1 MAGKTYK
8 IAFELAAKL
17 AGSYTTSMTRALGDL
32 NDLEERARRLNSIRI
47 SDDMVRPLRDGLR
60 HLERDFQ
67 EIRTAPKPTGIFTNL
82 NQELKEAARESRQLL
97 TNLQQIRGIRMPGNM
112 FGNDMRRYLRDVEEL
127 ERRMRDLQNA
137 GGPGSGGGG
146 PDGGGGGGGIGGA
159 AGAIGAVGL
168 VGGAALAGAAA
179 FGAAGAATYNFAD
192 EYSSA
197 MAQIKAATDVTEAD
211 MGQFSK
217 ITVSLYNQGLG
228 ENFYELADS
237 LSVVRQITKQS
248 GSELENTTKYAIA
261 YADTFGE
268 DLSESIR
275 ATDTMVK
282 NFGITSEQAY
292 NLLAQGAKNG
302 LNKSHELID
311 TANEYAPYFAKLG
324 FSADQM
330 FDTFAAGL
338 EAGAFNLD
346 KIGDGIKEFGIRTKD
361 GSKASLDAY
370 KAIGLNGQAMT
381 DQFAAGG
388 VEAQKA
394 FLATVKAI
402 NSLENPTKRNAVA
415 IQLFGTQA
423 EDLEDRVI
431 KAYGNVQKQ
440 FDMTK
445 ATMEEITEIK
455 YSTIGKAFAGIGRQL
470 QTTFLLPLSQAALP
484 LLQKFSNWFQDKIP
498 VIQGFFS
505 KVGGFISETTGKIGG
520 QLQPAFE
527 KAFSGDFKGA
537 GFDLAKMLGMSDA
550 DANEIIAGLSDLFGQ
565 MTGLVNDVI
574 AAYKSFSPYISSA
587 LGSVGKIIKQIAPVV
602 MKVGSTFWQAFS
614 QITKALLPI
623 GIYIQGKLWPII
635 SKVFGFIADDVVPA
649 VSKAFTDMM
658 PSIISVATKFGNVIS
673 ALFNVVKPVI
683 DALVGAF
690 NFAFPTIKA
699 VVLSVIHSVSGI
711 FNGLMTT
718 IGGVLDFITGVF
730 TGDWGKAWQGVV
742 DVFDGIFSA
751 LVSILKVPINAV
763 IGLINQVFEKIG
775 TVSIDIPDWVP
786 GFGGKTLGF
795 ELPQIPLLAQGGVT
809 TGPTLAM
816 IGEGAEQEAVLPLS
830 KLESLLGFAGGA
842 GSGGS
847 GGGDIYVDF
856 APQIT
861 IQGGG
866 DSSIKEQV
874 RQGAAMTLPELERM
888 LQQLANQ
895 RKRVSFS

>member
-32 NDLEERARRLNSIRI
+32 NDLEEKARRLNSIRI

-146 PDGGGGGGGIGGA
+146 PDGGGGIGGA

-179 FGAAGAATYNFAD
+179 FGAAGVATYNFAD

-197 MAQIKAATDVTEAD
+197 MAQIKAATGASAGEMDNFGKVA
-211 MGQFSK
+211 Q
-217 ITVSLYNQGLG
+217 SLYNQGLG
-228 ENFYELADS
+228 EGFYDLAQS
-237 LSVVRQITKQS
+237 ISIVRQVTKQT
-248 GSELENTTKYAIA
+248 GAELEDSTKYAIA

-268 DLSESIR
+268 DITQSIK
-275 ATDTMVK
+275 AADTMVK

-292 NLLAQGAKNG
+292 NLLAQGAQKG
-302 LNKSHELID
+302 LNKSDELID

-330 FDTFAAGL
+330 FDIFAAGL

-346 KIGDGIKEFGIRTKD
+346 KVGDGIKEFGIRTKD
-361 GSKASLDAY
+361 GSKASLEAY
-370 KAIGLNGQAMT
+370 KAIGLNGQEMT
-381 DQFAAGG
+381 KQFAEGG
-388 VEAQKA
+388 VTAQKA

-402 NSLENPTKRNAVA
+402 NSISDAEKKNAVSV
-415 IQLFGTQA
+415 QLFGTQA
-423 EDLEDRVI
+423 EDLEERVI

-455 YSTIGKAFAGIGRQL
+455 YSTIGKAFSGIGRQL

-484 LLQKFSNWFQDKIP
+484 LLQKFSNWFQVKIP

-505 KVGGFISETTGKIGG
+505 KMGGFISATAGKIGG
-520 QLQPAFE
+520 KLQPAFE
-527 KAFSGDFKGA
+527 KALSGDFVGA
-537 GFDLAKMLGMSDA
+537 GLDIAKMF
-550 DANEIIAGLSDLFGQ
+550 GLSDSDAASVQDTIGSVFADLKGISGELMGSFKSMAPTFQSIFGSIGDIFKQ
-565 MTGLVNDVI
+565 ILPI
-574 AAYKSFSPYISSA
+574 ALKVGATLYKVGTNILKGIMPAVQYISS
-587 LGSVGKIIKQIAPVV
+587 
-602 MKVGSTFWQAFS
+602 
-614 QITKALLPI
+614 
-623 GIYIQGKLWPII
+623 KLWPII
-635 SKVFGFIADDVVPA
+635 SKVFGFIADDIAPA
-649 VSKAFTDMM
+649 VSRAFDAMLPT
-658 PSIISVATKFGNVIS
+658 IVSVSSKVGSTFM
-673 ALFNVVKPVI
+673 ALFNFVKPVI

-795 ELPQIPLLAQGGVT
+795 ELPQIPLLAAGGVT

-874 RQGAAMTLPELERM
+874 RQGVAMTLPELERM